1 VARDS
6 GVDIGLYRDLA
17 VGCAPDGAE
26 AWSEQ
31 ALLLRG
37 LSVGAPP
44 DTLGPLGQVWHLPP
58 PDPIAM
64 EEDGYGAFGRLL
76 ATNMRHAGALRIDHV
91 MGLMRLFVVPA
102 GGDARDGTYMSYKL
116 NDLIGQVALESTR
129 AGCLVVGEDLGT
141 VPPEIGVALAARSV
155 LSYRVLWF
163 EQTQAGFTPPGAW
176 PRVAAACAATH
187 DLPTLAG
194 FWSGGDIAE
203 LLALGLLGVEAA
215 AAAMET
221 RQNAKVALLRLLR
234 NTGLIGS
241 ETPGG
246 VDGWGGGPT
255 PSAGTPG
262 WRRCGQSGPSD
273 QAAVPIES
281 KFPGKRMFFSEEEP
295 KDFCYSPAERFR
307 PRQRSLGI
315 ASREKVFWFFS
326 SEKNCFLVSYR
337 AGDNARAHS
346 PCLSRPVTLP
356 SRATPSSRRSRN
368 ASVVSCVALSLSQN
382 NNVALYR
389 PARMARLVYH
399 EKSAD
404 RSPAACQM
412 ASTVRAV
419 QRAAT
424 AVFAGNASRR
434 AARRTACLYGAEI
447 SRRAS
452 INMRTRRGTR

>member
-1 VARDS
+1 
-6 GVDIGLYRDLA
+6 
-17 VGCAPDGAE
+17 
-26 AWSEQ
+26 
-31 ALLLRG
+31 
-37 LSVGAPP
+37 
-44 DTLGPLGQVWHLPP
+44 
-58 PDPIAM
+58 M

-246 VDGWGGGPT
+246 VPAAAIHALLARTQSLLALVQADDL
-255 PSAGTPG
+255 AGELVGVNLPG
-262 WRRCGQSGPSD
+262 TDRERPNWRRRLGRGAD
-273 QAAVPIES
+273 AFRGDAGLAAM
-281 KFPGKRMFFSEEEP
+281 R
-295 KDFCYSPAERFR
+295 AER
-307 PRQRSLGI
+307 P
-315 ASREKVFWFFS
+315 K
-326 SEKNCFLVSYR
+326 
-337 AGDNARAHS
+337 
-346 PCLSRPVTLP
+346 
-356 SRATPSSRRSRN
+356 
-368 ASVVSCVALSLSQN
+368 
-382 NNVALYR
+382 
-389 PARMARLVYH
+389 
-399 EKSAD
+399 
-404 RSPAACQM
+404 
-412 ASTVRAV
+412 
-419 QRAAT
+419 
-424 AVFAGNASRR
+424 
-434 AARRTACLYGAEI
+434 
-447 SRRAS
+447 
-452 INMRTRRGTR
+452 